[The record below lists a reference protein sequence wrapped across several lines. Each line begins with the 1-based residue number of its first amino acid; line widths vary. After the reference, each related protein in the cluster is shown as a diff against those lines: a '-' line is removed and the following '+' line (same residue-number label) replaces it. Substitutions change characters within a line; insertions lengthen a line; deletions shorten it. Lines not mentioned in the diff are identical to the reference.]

1 MPAGEGA
8 KKFAASAYTPRPP
21 LFQRRRKEA
30 AGVVRLVGT
39 TSAGEPAGERL
50 KALHDHSASCR
61 PHPDRDLAHRRHSAS
76 EERGR
81 RARHGGWRDVRI
93 YDRPLYGESAYA
105 HDSDPRR
112 PLHGD
117 EPLIGL
123 VQQSRPCSTIYYR
136 AERAASASR
145 SRRSNCPAGANA
157 ARGTVATQPPACALS
172 GRFVIGA
179 QATSRWSSRPAP
191 GPVTSGIFLGD
202 RRLML

>member
-1 MPAGEGA
+1 MPVGEGA
-8 KKFAASAYTPRPP
+8 KKFALSPYTPGPP

-61 PHPDRDLAHRRHSAS
+61 PHPDRDLAHRRHSPA
-76 EERGR
+76 EKRGR

-93 YDRPLYGESAYA
+93 YDRPLDGESPYA
-105 HDSDPRR
+105 HDGDPRR

-117 EPLIGL
+117 ESLTCL
-123 VQQSRPCSTIYYR
+123 VQQSRPSSAIYYR
-136 AERAASASR
+136 AERAVSAGG
-145 SRRSNCPAGANA
+145 SRRSNYPAAANA
-157 ARGTVATQPPACALS
+157 AHGAVSTQPPARALS
-172 GRFVIGA
+172 GRFVVGA
-179 QATSRWSSRPAP
+179 QPTSRWPSRPAP